1 MKCDRLVQLLGGK
14 QKIELLWLGD
24 LSEKEFQYA
33 IINTRENSSN
43 NIFYLCGNPKN
54 HTANEGDDFL
64 QVLGQRNLIKFYY
77 NSTELFTKVFS
88 IASKDSREY
97 IMKYLKKEDF
107 NITDNEMSLAMVEGL
122 LNIKKKKQPKKVVK
136 KTKKIE
142 KKNRR
147 F

>member
-24 LSEKEFQYA
+24 LSQKEFQYA

-54 HTANEGDDFL
+54 HKANEGDDFL

-77 NSTELFTKVFS
+77 DSTDLFTKVLALEDDLRNEETEYA
-88 IASKDSREY
+88 ASNK
-97 IMKYLKKEDF
+97 
-107 NITDNEMSLAMVEGL
+107 
-122 LNIKKKKQPKKVVK
+122 
-136 KTKKIE
+136 
-142 KKNRR
+142 
-147 F
+147 